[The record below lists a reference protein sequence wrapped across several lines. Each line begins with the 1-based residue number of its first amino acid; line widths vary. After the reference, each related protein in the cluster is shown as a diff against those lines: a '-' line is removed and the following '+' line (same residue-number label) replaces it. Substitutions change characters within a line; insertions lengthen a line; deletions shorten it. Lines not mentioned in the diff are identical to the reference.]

1 MKSLEAQQKRKEYQ
15 KAWREKNKGYFQ
27 KYQADVKAGNR
38 IRKSRKLDDAAP
50 SSSDPQN
57 SQ

>member
-27 KYQADVKAGNR
+27 KYQADVKAGTR
-38 IRKSRKLDDAAP
+38 VRKSRKVDASP
-50 SSSDPQN
+50 SSSEP
-57 SQ
+57 